1 MTVLAYPPIAEPSLP
16 TALPPR
22 RFAAQLDLLGDMGL
36 PVIPLAAAVSR
47 PGPGIAVTFDGGH
60 RQIYSLAYPLLA
72 SRGLVATVYVM
83 TGHVSSPGPLPG
95 GGQAMS
101 WAMLRELAQA
111 GWTIGSH
118 GVRSARLTAL
128 TGETLAAELVA
139 SREALE
145 AGLGVPCLN
154 FCPPWGDM
162 DERVLTAIRA
172 AGYMTAALTVAG
184 RHPLRAAPGIV
195 ARIGISRETGWW
207 RFRLK
212 ARGWDRDSPRRTHA
226 PLETPGTRR

>member
-16 TALPPR
+16 MALPPR
-22 RFAAQLDLLGDMGL
+22 RFAAQLDLLADMGL
-36 PVIPLAAAVSR
+36 PVIPLAAAVSK
-47 PGPGIAVTFDGGH
+47 PGPGIAMTFDGGH

-111 GWTIGSH
+111 GWTIGSQ
-118 GVRSARLTAL
+118 GVRSVRLTAL
-128 TGETLAAELVA
+128 AGGALAEELAA
-139 SREALE
+139 SRKALE
-145 AGLGVPCLN
+145 DGLGVPCVN

-195 ARIGISRETGWW
+195 ARVGISRETGWW

-212 ARGWDRDSPRRTHA
+212 VRGWDPESRRSTRE
-226 PLETPGTRR
+226 PMETPGARR